1 MCKKTINIW
10 DANVDNIAISKLVD
24 TKTNSKFLIRFLD
37 KAIKVLV
44 LVLPKMVD
52 MLKHLKVKMKIIK
65 LMSFSINENEL
76 LEKYQAIWTK
86 IKDLKNIE
94 LNVLSV
100 YDAKYIKTIKRTFR
114 DKIYT
119 NFRGLNIP
127 EDDAKFKSFK
137 INSVDSSLV

>member
-37 KAIKVLV
+37 KAIKLLV

-52 MLKHLKVKMKIIK
+52 MLKHLKVKMKTIK

-86 IKDLKNIE
+86 IKDLKNI
-94 LNVLSV
+94 
-100 YDAKYIKTIKRTFR
+100 
-114 DKIYT
+114 
-119 NFRGLNIP
+119 
-127 EDDAKFKSFK
+127 
-137 INSVDSSLV
+137 